1 MERIG
6 VDLHGVITHDPEKY
20 KIFMSNIMTLG
31 FEVYVL
37 TGSTFEDARKGL
49 GKLRFIQSVHYTNI
63 VSVTDYLL
71 SRGLDWSY
79 DKHHRPWFDNDIW
92 DRAKAEL
99 AEKLQLK
106 AHYDDT
112 LRYKKYFKN
121 TEFIYCPR
129 IDGAV

>member
-6 VDLHGVITHDPEKY
+6 VDLHGVITHEPEKY
-20 KIFMSNIMTLG
+20 KIFMSNMISLG

-37 TGSTFEDARKGL
+37 TGSTYQDARNEL
-49 GKLRFIQSVHYTNI
+49 GQLRFIQGQHYTNI

-71 SRGLDWSY
+71 SQDRDWHY
-79 DKHHRPWFDNDIW
+79 DKHHRPWFDNDTW
-92 DRAKAEL
+92 DRTKGDL
-99 AEKLQLK
+99 AEELGLK

-121 TEFIYCPR
+121 TEFVYCPR
-129 IDGAV
+129 IEGDL